1 MESLKN
7 KVAAVTGGSSGI
19 GRAICLAL
27 SDEGCKVAVLSRHRS
42 SKEGGEPTDTLVK
55 EGIWVYCD
63 VSRPPFPSKS
73 GGNSG
78 SLSEAIQSV
87 IKKYGRLDILVNNAG
102 LVGLKDILELTEED
116 YDSVMDTNLKGSVF
130 ATQLALKQMLF
141 RQNPPGGQIINI
153 SSLWGLLPSLAPI
166 YGASKAALINFT
178 QNIAAYFG
186 DRIKCNCICPGYID
200 TNPPSA
206 DQVGRLARQRPRED
220 EIPIK
225 RLGKPGELA
234 EVAVWVLKS
243 SYMNGSTV
251 LVDGG
256 RNARV
261 STGLNFDD
269 YYRVEVK

>member
-1 MESLKN
+1 MENLKN
-7 KVAAVTGGSSGI
+7 KVAVVTGGSSGI

-27 SDEGCKVAVLSRHRS
+27 SDAGCKIAVLSRHRA
-42 SKEGGEPTDTLVK
+42 SKEGEEATDTLVK

-63 VSRPPFPSKS
+63 ISKPPLSSKK

-78 SLSEAIQSV
+78 SLADAMQTVVE
-87 IKKYGRLDILVNNAG
+87 KYGKIDILVNNAG
-102 LVGLKDILELTEED
+102 FIGLKDFLELTEED
-116 YDSVMDTNLKGSVF
+116 YDSVLDTNLKGSVF

-141 RQNPPGGQIINI
+141 RQSPPGGQIINI

-178 QNIAAYFG
+178 QNMAAYFG
-186 DRIKCNCICPGYID
+186 DRIRCNCICPGYID
-200 TNPPSA
+200 TNPPSP
-206 DQVGRLARQRPRED
+206 DQVGSLARQRPRED

-225 RLGKPGELA
+225 RVGKPGELA
-234 EVAVWVLKS
+234 EVVVWVLRS
-243 SYMNGSTV
+243 SYMNGATV

-256 RNARV
+256 RNALI

-269 YYRVEVK
+269 YYRSV

>member
-7 KVAAVTGGSSGI
+7 KVAVVTGGSSGI

-27 SDEGCKVAVLSRHRS
+27 SDEGCKIAVLSRHRA
-42 SKEGGEPTDTLVK
+42 SKEGGEATDTLVQD
-55 EGIWVYCD
+55 GIWVYCD
-63 VSRPPFPSKS
+63 ISRPPFSARK

-78 SLSEAIQSV
+78 SLAEAIQSV
-87 IKKYGRLDILVNNAG
+87 LDKYGRLDILVNNAG
-102 LVGLKDILELTEED
+102 LVSIKDILELTEED
-116 YDSVMDTNLKGSVF
+116 YDGVLDTNLKGSVF
-130 ATQLALKQMLF
+130 ATQIALKQMLF

-153 SSLWGLLPSLAPI
+153 SSLWGTLPSMAPI

-186 DRIKCNCICPGYID
+186 DRIRCNCICPGYID
-200 TNPPSA
+200 TNPPA
-206 DQVGRLARQRPRED
+206 AEDVGILARQRPRED

-225 RLGKPGELA
+225 RSGKPAELA
-234 EVAVWVLKS
+234 EVVAWVCKS
-243 SYMNGSTV
+243 SYMNGATV

-261 STGLNFDD
+261 STGLNFND
-269 YYRVEVK
+269 YYRVETK